1 MALFKNVWL
10 KSNINIKVELL
21 DVIKQSYGNTKLV
34 LSKFL
39 NIIGVIKQ
47 NENYSAFMKIVSL
60 LFNINSGYA
69 EYKQINTSEIA
80 NIYFRLYG
88 QLTIKTIQDNSF
100 SLWKACTTIDK
111 VKTIEFIQTLESY
124 FSEKKRKYID
134 AKIA

>member
-69 EYKQINTSEIA
+69 EYK
-80 NIYFRLYG
+80 
-88 QLTIKTIQDNSF
+88 
-100 SLWKACTTIDK
+100 
-111 VKTIEFIQTLESY
+111 
-124 FSEKKRKYID
+124 
-134 AKIA
+134 